1 MRRPGSSKTGAK
13 WFSEESLAILAE
25 IRTVS
30 NSAARYR
37 AGDNRGR
44 KPQRG
49 TNGTKTL
56 AANGDAERA
65 DVAARVK
72 APQGNCVLTG
82 SQ

>member
-13 WFSEESLAILAE
+13 WFSEESLTILAE

-37 AGDNRGR
+37 AGLDRGR

-49 TNGTKTL
+49 IKGTKL
-56 AANGDAERA
+56 NAFRFVLCVPFAADF
-65 DVAARVK
+65 
-72 APQGNCVLTG
+72 
-82 SQ
+82 